1 MNKKKLYNI
10 NLFLVLFPIMIF
22 AGKLIRWTILKSVLV
37 DMSIG
42 NGMISKI
49 ISGTTQFVFLSEV
62 GMADAAGN
70 SAAIFSAINFFG
82 LTTTVQFEIYISI
95 IWNIILIALLLKS
108 KKHLSLPQFLFWMS
122 SIAVLNI
129 WDFCL
134 AKEPLQMIF
143 FLVMMLI
150 ICSKKLSERAK
161 LIGIIITLLLSVLT
175 YRVYYILIVAFL
187 IIVGLV
193 CKRWLLKL
201 KKIKVKHIIILLIIL
216 AGSYFVMLNAI
227 KVIDMES
234 FNELIRVRTRLGEAS
249 TQMLNIFKSENL
261 AIFSLDYLIM
271 ILRMLFP
278 VELIPMG
285 IKYWPYVFYQVLISY
300 FLIKAIVNMKK
311 QSKSTNLALW
321 LYIAFL
327 LASGTFE
334 PDFGS
339 WVRHEAAII
348 PVLLVMAG
356 IIIPKEKKEISY
368 ENENNTSN

>member
-49 ISGTTQFVFLSEV
+49 ISGATQFVFLSEV

-108 KKHLSLPQFLFWMS
+108 KKHLSLPQFLFWLA

-150 ICSKKLSERAK
+150 ICSKKLSEHAK

-193 CKRWLLKL
+193 CKKWLLKL
-201 KKIKVKHIIILLIIL
+201 KKIKIKHVIILLIIL
-216 AGSYFVMLNAI
+216 AGSYFVMLNVI
-227 KVIDMES
+227 KVIDIES

-285 IKYWPYVFYQVLISY
+285 IKYWPYVFYQILISY
-300 FLIKAIVNMKK
+300 FLIKAIISMKK
-311 QSKSTNLALW
+311 QSKSTNLALY

-348 PVLLVMAG
+348 PVLLVMAE

-368 ENENNTSN
+368 EKENNTSN

>member
-1 MNKKKLYNI
+1 
-10 NLFLVLFPIMIF
+10 
-22 AGKLIRWTILKSVLV
+22 
-37 DMSIG
+37 
-42 NGMISKI
+42 
-49 ISGTTQFVFLSEV
+49 
-62 GMADAAGN
+62 
-70 SAAIFSAINFFG
+70 
-82 LTTTVQFEIYISI
+82 
-95 IWNIILIALLLKS
+95 
-108 KKHLSLPQFLFWMS
+108 
-122 SIAVLNI
+122 
-129 WDFCL
+129 
-134 AKEPLQMIF
+134 
-143 FLVMMLI
+143 
-150 ICSKKLSERAK
+150 
-161 LIGIIITLLLSVLT
+161 
-175 YRVYYILIVAFL
+175 
-187 IIVGLV
+187 
-193 CKRWLLKL
+193 
-201 KKIKVKHIIILLIIL
+201 
-216 AGSYFVMLNAI
+216 MLNAI

-285 IKYWPYVFYQVLISY
+285 IKYWPYVFYQVLISC

-311 QSKSTNLALW
+311 QSKSTNLALY

-348 PVLLVMAG
+348 PVLLVMEG

>member
-49 ISGTTQFVFLSEV
+49 ISGATQFVFLSEV

-108 KKHLSLPQFLFWMS
+108 KKHLSLPQFLFWLA

-150 ICSKKLSERAK
+150 ICSKKLSEHAK

-193 CKRWLLKL
+193 CKKWLLKL
-201 KKIKVKHIIILLIIL
+201 KKIKIKHVIILLIIL
-216 AGSYFVMLNAI
+216 AGSYFVMLNVI
-227 KVIDMES
+227 KVIDIES

-285 IKYWPYVFYQVLISY
+285 IKYWPYVFYQILISY
-300 FLIKAIVNMKK
+300 FLIKAIISMKK
-311 QSKSTNLALW
+311 QSKSTNLALY

-368 ENENNTSN
+368 EKENNTSN

>member
-1 MNKKKLYNI
+1 MKSQKTYNI
-10 NLFLVLFPIMIF
+10 NLFIVLFPLMIF
-22 AGKLIRWTILKSVLV
+22 AGKLIRWTVLKSVLV

-42 NGMISKI
+42 NGMIIKI
-49 ISGTTQFVFLSEV
+49 ISGMTNFAFLSEV

-95 IWNIILIALLLKS
+95 IWNIILIVLLLKS
-108 KKHLSLPQFLFWMS
+108 KEHLSLPQFLFWMS

-150 ICSKKLSERAK
+150 ICSNKLKEYAK
-161 LIGIIITLLLSVLT
+161 FIGIIITLLLSVLT

-187 IIVGLV
+187 VIVGIV
-193 CKRWLLKL
+193 CKKWLLKL
-201 KKIKVKHIIILLIIL
+201 QKINTKQLIILLMIL

-234 FNELIRVRTRLGEAS
+234 FNELIRVRTRLGPAN

-261 AIFSLDYLIM
+261 VIFTIDYLLM
-271 ILRMLFP
+271 IVRMLFP

-300 FLIKAIVNMKK
+300 FLIKSIMNMKK
-311 QSKSTNLALW
+311 QSKSTNLALY

-356 IIIPKEKKEISY
+356 IIIPKEKMKVGDN
-368 ENENNTSN
+368 NENNM

>member
-285 IKYWPYVFYQVLISY
+285 IKYWPYVFYQILISY
-300 FLIKAIVNMKK
+300 FLIKAIISMKK
-311 QSKSTNLALW
+311 QSKSTNLALY

-368 ENENNTSN
+368 EKENNTSN

>member
-1 MNKKKLYNI
+1 MKKQKTYNI

-42 NGMISKI
+42 NGMISQI

-82 LTTTVQFEIYISI
+82 LTTTVQFEIYISF

-108 KKHLSLPQFLFWMS
+108 KKHLSLPQFLFWMT

-150 ICSKKLSERAK
+150 ICSKKLNEHAK
-161 LIGIIITLLLSVLT
+161 FIGIIITLLLSVLT

-187 IIVGLV
+187 IIVGLI
-193 CKRWLLKL
+193 CKKWLLKL
-201 KKIKVKHIIILLIIL
+201 KKIKAKHIILLLIIL

-234 FNELIRVRTRLGEAS
+234 FNELMRVRTRLGEAS

-285 IKYWPYVFYQVLISY
+285 IKYWPYVFYQILISY
-300 FLIKAIVNMKK
+300 FLIKAIISMKK
-311 QSKSTNLALW
+311 QSKSTNLALY

-368 ENENNTSN
+368 EKENNTSN

>member
-49 ISGTTQFVFLSEV
+49 ISGATQFVFLSEV

-108 KKHLSLPQFLFWMS
+108 KKHLSLPQFLFWMA

-150 ICSKKLSERAK
+150 ICSKKLSEPAK

-193 CKRWLLKL
+193 CKKWLLKL
-201 KKIKVKHIIILLIIL
+201 KKIKIKHVIILLIIL

-227 KVIDMES
+227 KVIDIES

-285 IKYWPYVFYQVLISY
+285 IKYWPYVFYQILISY
-300 FLIKAIVNMKK
+300 FLIKAIISMKK
-311 QSKSTNLALW
+311 QSKSTNLALY

-348 PVLLVMAG
+348 PVLLIMAG
-356 IIIPKEKKEISY
+356 IIIPKEKKKVGDI
-368 ENENNTSN
+368 NEDNI

>member
-1 MNKKKLYNI
+1 MKKQKTYNI

-42 NGMISKI
+42 NGMISQI

-108 KKHLSLPQFLFWMS
+108 KKHLSLPQFLFWMT

-150 ICSKKLSERAK
+150 ICSKKLSEHAK

-193 CKRWLLKL
+193 CKKWLLKL

-234 FNELIRVRTRLGEAS
+234 FNELMRVRTRLGPAN

-285 IKYWPYVFYQVLISY
+285 IKYWPYVFYQILISY
-300 FLIKAIVNMKK
+300 FLIKAIINMKK
-311 QSKSTNLALW
+311 QSKSTNLALY
-321 LYIAFL
+321 LYISFL

-348 PVLLVMAG
+348 PVLLIMAG
-356 IIIPKEKKEISY
+356 IIIPKEKKKVGDI
-368 ENENNTSN
+368 NENNI